1 MNHRATP
8 LTTLQIR
15 KRPWVIAHR
24 GFSGEYPENT
34 LVAFQAAVEAG
45 ADLIELDVS
54 LSRDRIPVVIHDETL
69 DRTTNGSGR
78 VQDSTRLELQQLD
91 AGSWLSKKFR
101 ESRIP
106 TLEEVFRQ
114 VGRQI
119 AINVELKPES
129 FEADDPEDALEKQ
142 VLALTDTHGVTEST
156 VISSFEWRFFP
167 RIRQH
172 DAGIPLA
179 VLWEEGPLEAAL
191 EAAHANQAI
200 ALNPDEERL
209 TPQLVEQAHTAGLRV
224 LSYTVNTQERM
235 REVLS
240 WGVDGLFTNE
250 PVLMKEVLSEK

>member
-1 MNHRATP
+1 MSHRATP
-8 LTTLQIR
+8 LTTLQTR

-24 GFSGEYPENT
+24 GFSGEFPENT

-78 VQDSTRLELQQLD
+78 VQDFTRSELQQLD
-91 AGSWLSKKFR
+91 AGSWISKKFR
-101 ESRIP
+101 EARIP
-106 TLEEVFRQ
+106 TLEEVFRR

-129 FEADDPEDALEKQ
+129 FEADDPEDSLEKQ
-142 VLALTDTHGVTEST
+142 VLALIHTHGVAEPT

-167 RIRQH
+167 RVRQH
-172 DAGIPLA
+172 DAEIPLA
-179 VLWEEGPLEAAL
+179 ILWEEGPLGVAL
-191 EAAHANQAI
+191 EAAHANQAT

-209 TPQLVEQAHTAGLRV
+209 TPQLVEQAHAAGLRV

-250 PVLMKEVLSEK
+250 PVLMKEVLSGK